1 MNALSAAHSIRLLL
15 VEDQC
20 DIAANIWDYFER
32 RGYAMDH
39 ARDGLQGLG
48 MALEGQFDLII
59 LDLGLPRL
67 DGMDLCVRLRA
78 AGRNTPVLMLT
89 ARDALDDRLRGLN
102 EGADDYVVKPV
113 ELSEL
118 EARVRALL
126 RRSRPPPGVRLQ
138 ASDLELDT
146 GSFIAHRGGRQLALT
161 RMQTALLERLMRNA
175 PHVVTHEEL
184 GRTLWG
190 DELPGPG
197 SLHTHMHTLRA
208 AVDSPFDR
216 PLIRTVRGLG
226 YRIDCGPYGP

>member
-1 MNALSAAHSIRLLL
+1 MSAAQSYRLLL
-15 VEDQC
+15 VEDQR

-48 MALEGQFDLII
+48 LALEGQFDLIV

-89 ARDALDDRLRGLN
+89 ARDALDDRLRGLL

-113 ELSEL
+113 DLAEL

-126 RRSRPPPGVRLQ
+126 RRTRPLPGARLQ
-138 ASDLELDT
+138 AGDLELDT
-146 GSFIAHRGGRQLALT
+146 GSFVATRSGRQLVLT
-161 RMQTALLERLMRNA
+161 RMQTALLERLLRSA
-175 PHVVTHEEL
+175 PNVVTHEEL
-184 GRTLWG
+184 GRMLWG
-190 DELPGPG
+190 DELRGPG
-197 SLHTHMHTLRA
+197 SLHTHMHSLRA
-208 AVDSPFDR
+208 AVDAPFDR

-226 YRIDCGPYGP
+226 YRIDPGSREA

>member
-1 MNALSAAHSIRLLL
+1 MSAARSIRLLL
-15 VEDQC
+15 VEDQR

-32 RGYAMDH
+32 RGYVMDH
-39 ARDGLQGLG
+39 ARDGLQGLAL
-48 MALEGQFDLII
+48 ALECQFDVII

-78 AGRNTPVLMLT
+78 GGIDTPVLMLT
-89 ARDALDDRLRGLN
+89 ARDALDDRLRGLHG
-102 EGADDYVVKPV
+102 GADDYVIKPV

-126 RRSRPPPGVRLQ
+126 RRTRPPPGARLQ
-138 ASDLELDT
+138 ARDLVLDT
-146 GSFIAHRGGRQLALT
+146 GSFVAHRGGRQLALT

-175 PHVVTHEEL
+175 PNIVTHEEL
-184 GRTLWG
+184 GRALWG

-197 SLHTHMHTLRA
+197 SLHTHMHALRA
-208 AVDSPFDR
+208 AVDSPLDR

-226 YRIDCGPYGP
+226 YRMDSGARDP

>member
-1 MNALSAAHSIRLLL
+1 MSAAQSYRLLL
-15 VEDQC
+15 VEDQR

-48 MALEGQFDLII
+48 LALEGQFDLII

-78 AGRNTPVLMLT
+78 AGRNTPLLMLT
-89 ARDALDDRLRGLN
+89 ARDGLDDRLRGLL

-113 ELSEL
+113 DLAEL

-126 RRSRPPPGVRLQ
+126 RRTRPPPGARLH
-138 ASDLELDT
+138 AGDLELDT
-146 GSFIAHRGGRQLALT
+146 GSFVATRGGRQLALT
-161 RMQTALLERLMRNA
+161 RMQTALLERLLRSA
-175 PHVVTHEEL
+175 PSLVTHEEL

-190 DELPGPG
+190 DEVPGPG
-197 SLHTHMHTLRA
+197 SLHTHMHSLRA
-208 AVDSPFDR
+208 TVDTPFDR

-226 YRIDCGPYGP
+226 YRIDPGSREA